1 MNLLGSVGH
10 GVGLV
15 EDAELVLGVLEG
27 DLLLGEALD
36 LPSLVRRVQLQHRLR
51 DPITEELSGNV
62 YLRSFHGVV
71 WMMVTPGET
80 ETDSS
85 TE

>member
-15 EDAELVLGVLEG
+15 EDAELVLAVLEG

-36 LPSLVRRVQLQHRLR
+36 LPSHHVDASLVRRVQLQHRLR
-51 DPITEELSGNV
+51 DPIPEEL
-62 YLRSFHGVV
+62 
-71 WMMVTPGET
+71 P
-80 ETDSS
+80 
-85 TE
+85 